1 MRKAAV
7 VGAGKIGSTV
17 VSLLEGSGDYEVLV
31 IDQSAEAVSK
41 VDPGAQTHVMDIG
54 DPAGLARALA
64 GCFAVVNAAPYH
76 LTAVVAEAAKT
87 AGAHYLDLTEDVA
100 ASRVVRELAKD
111 SGTAFIP
118 QCGLA
123 PGFITIA
130 AWDLAQHFDELHDVR
145 LRVGALPRYPS
156 NALNYNL
163 TWSTD
168 GVINEYCEPCEA
180 IVEGRLRE
188 APALE
193 ECEEFSLDGVT
204 YEAFNTSGGL
214 GTLCQT
220 LEGKV
225 RNLNYRT
232 IRYPGH
238 AAIMKALLN
247 DLGLRNRRALLKDIL
262 ENAVPATLQDVVIVF
277 VTVSGLKDGRLMQ
290 ETYVNKVFSQSVG
303 GQMKS
308 AIQLTT
314 AGAVCAVLDLLAEGH
329 LPTRGFIRQEDIR
342 LADVLANRFGRF
354 YAPSTWPCA
363 PPSRPS
369 MTVHDRRRR
378 LRRSRSRR
386 GAGPPGRP
394 GGALDR
400 RRPRRALPRHGGGH
414 GPGP

>member
-1 MRKAAV
+1 MRKVAV

-17 VSLLEGSGDYEVLV
+17 VDLLAGSGAYEVLV
-31 IDQSAEAVSK
+31 IDQSAEAL
-41 VDPGAQTHVMDIG
+41 
-54 DPAGLARALA
+54 AGLNPSSKAGTLALA
-64 GCFAVVNAAPYH
+64 IDGSAALTEALKDRFAVVNCAPYH
-76 LTAVVAEAAKT
+76 LTTKVAEAAKA

-100 ASRVVRELAKD
+100 ASRVVRDLAKD
-111 SGTAFIP
+111 SQTAFIP

-130 AWDLAQHFDELHDVR
+130 AWELAKHFDELHDVR

-180 IVEGRLRE
+180 IVDGRLRE
-188 APALE
+188 VPALE

-220 LEGKV
+220 LDGKV

-247 DLGLRNRRALLKDIL
+247 DLGLRHRRPLLKDIL

-290 ETYVNKVFSQSVG
+290 ETYVNKIYAQAVG
-303 GQMKS
+303 GEMKS
-308 AIQLTT
+308 AIQITT
-314 AGAVCAVLDLLAEGH
+314 AGAICAVLDLLVDGK
-329 LPTRGFIRQEDIR
+329 LPTKGFIRQEDIPF
-342 LADVLANRFGRF
+342 ADFLENRFGRF
-354 YAPSTWPCA
+354 YDPEAPSF
-363 PPSRPS
+363 
-369 MTVHDRRRR
+369 
-378 LRRSRSRR
+378 
-386 GAGPPGRP
+386 
-394 GGALDR
+394 
-400 RRPRRALPRHGGGH
+400 RAAAE
-414 GPGP
+414 

>member
-1 MRKAAV
+1 
-7 VGAGKIGSTV
+7 
-17 VSLLEGSGDYEVLV
+17 
-31 IDQSAEAVSK
+31 
-41 VDPGAQTHVMDIG
+41 
-54 DPAGLARALA
+54 
-64 GCFAVVNAAPYH
+64 
-76 LTAVVAEAAKT
+76 
-87 AGAHYLDLTEDVA
+87 
-100 ASRVVRELAKD
+100 VVRELARD
-111 SGTAFIP
+111 SATAFIP

-130 AWDLAQHFDELHDVR
+130 AWDLCKHFEELHDVR

-188 APALE
+188 VPALE

-220 LEGKV
+220 LDGRV

-247 DLGLRNRRALLKDIL
+247 DLGLRNRRPLLKDIL

-290 ETYVNKVFSQSVG
+290 ETYVNKVFAQPVAG
-303 GQMKS
+303 EMRS
-308 AIQLTT
+308 AIQITT
-314 AGAVCAVLDLLAEGH
+314 AGAVCAVLDLLAEGR
-329 LPTRGFIRQEDIR
+329 LPTQGFIRQEDIP

-354 YAPSTWPCA
+354 YAPEQQA
-363 PPSRPS
+363 
-369 MTVHDRRRR
+369 
-378 LRRSRSRR
+378 LR
-386 GAGPPGRP
+386 A
-394 GGALDR
+394 AE
-400 RRPRRALPRHGGGH
+400 
-414 GPGP
+414 

>member
-7 VGAGKIGSTV
+7 IGAGKIGSTIA
-17 VSLLEGSGDYEVLV
+17 SLLAGCGDYQVLV
-31 IDQSAEAVSK
+31 IDQSAEALAHLPKGVAGQAMAI
-41 VDPGAQTHVMDIG
+41 D
-54 DPAGLARALA
+54 DPAKLAEALE

-76 LTAVVAEAAKT
+76 LTTVVAQAAKA

-100 ASRVVRELAKD
+100 ASRVVRDLAKD
-111 SGTAFIP
+111 SATAFIP

-180 IVEGRLRE
+180 IVGGKLRE
-188 APALE
+188 VPALE
-193 ECEEFSLDGVT
+193 ECEEFALDGVT

-220 LEGKV
+220 LDGKV

-247 DLGLRNRRALLKDIL
+247 DLGLRNRRPLLKDIL

-277 VTVSGLKDGRLMQ
+277 VTVSGLKDGQLMQ
-290 ETYVNKVFSQSVG
+290 ETYVNKVYAQPVG
-303 GQMKS
+303 GEMKS
-308 AIQLTT
+308 AIQITT
-314 AGAVCAVLDLLAEGH
+314 AGAICAVLDLLAEGK
-329 LPTRGFIRQEDIR
+329 LPAKGFIRQEDIP
-342 LADVLANRFGRF
+342 LADILANRFGRF
-354 YAPSTWPCA
+354 YAA
-363 PPSRPS
+363 
-369 MTVHDRRRR
+369 DDQQA
-378 LRRSRSRR
+378 LR
-386 GAGPPGRP
+386 A
-394 GGALDR
+394 AE
-400 RRPRRALPRHGGGH
+400 
-414 GPGP
+414 

>member
-1 MRKAAV
+1 MRQIAV
-7 VGAGKIGSTV
+7 IGAGKIGSTV
-17 VSLLEGSGDYEVLV
+17 AALLAGCGDYGVLLIDGNAVALEGHAAAIRTQALAIENPKAL
-31 IDQSAEAVSK
+31 EA
-41 VDPGAQTHVMDIG
+41 
-54 DPAGLARALA
+54 ALA
-64 GCFAVVNAAPYH
+64 GAFAVVNAAPYH
-76 LTAVVAEAAKT
+76 LTTLVAAAAKA

-100 ASRVVRELAKD
+100 ASRVVRDLARD
-111 SGTAFIP
+111 ATTAFIP

-180 IVEGRLRE
+180 IVGGRLRE
-188 APALE
+188 VPALE

-220 LEGKV
+220 LQGKV

-247 DLGLRNRRALLKDIL
+247 DLGLRHRRPLLKDIL
-262 ENAVPATLQDVVIVF
+262 ESAVPATLQDVVIVF

-290 ETYVNKVFSQSVG
+290 ETYVNKVYAQAVG
-303 GQMKS
+303 GKMTS
-308 AIQLTT
+308 AIQITT
-314 AGAVCAVLDLLAEGH
+314 AGAVCAVLDLLAAGK
-329 LPTRGFIRQEDIR
+329 LPQAGFIRQEDIA
-342 LADVLANRFGRF
+342 LADVLGNRFGRF
-354 YAPSTWPCA
+354 YAGDEANFQPT
-363 PPSRPS
+363 
-369 MTVHDRRRR
+369 
-378 LRRSRSRR
+378 LR
-386 GAGPPGRP
+386 A
-394 GGALDR
+394 AE
-400 RRPRRALPRHGGGH
+400 
-414 GPGP
+414 